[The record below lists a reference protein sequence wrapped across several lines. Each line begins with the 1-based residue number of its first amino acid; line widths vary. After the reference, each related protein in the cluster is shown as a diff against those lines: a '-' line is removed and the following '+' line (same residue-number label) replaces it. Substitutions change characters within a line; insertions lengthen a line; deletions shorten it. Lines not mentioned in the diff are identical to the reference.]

1 MQALKSIR
9 PSNLVILFASP
20 FLVYLFFVSSDY
32 LRSLRA
38 ILGIEDNALQ
48 QFVAY
53 FVLLAVLVLGLV
65 APVLRHLGKL
75 ETDPWR
81 LRGWVA
87 ALLCLA
93 VAVYAALSLDMS
105 AFVNSVV
112 SNSVDPFT
120 STLIVPAKTPRQ
132 LTPEALTY
140 SMDFLRSCIKIY
152 IVAAAALTALAYF
165 ASKRASGR
173 RLASAAFLLLA
184 VINGGGALY
193 LLLFAYVGFAAG
205 LAVTLRAGIFGY
217 VGAAI
222 LGLIWTGL
230 RMLKPK
236 RWTFVGLAALSV
248 VLLAGSA
255 YLFSQPTDTFVLVG
269 TLEKQMA
276 IVKGTPEG
284 LVDAVKSGSYEGGSG
299 QRIQT
304 RSAVDVNE
312 ALELMKAG
320 DKVSSTFIPES
331 QAPADL
337 PVIWR
342 VTFLPDKYK
351 LPGVALG
358 IVGIFVTILIFGG
371 LLHGRHPMAIAADF
385 FIDIARGIPMLV
397 IILYVGFPLASTLKD
412 STGGY
417 IDLPNLTRG
426 IVALSIGYSAYMA
439 EIFRAGIEAVP
450 RGQVEAARSL
460 GLKNWQV
467 ARLIVLPQALRV
479 IIPPLGNEFIAIL
492 KDTSLLTLIS
502 VRDVLQRMREFQ
514 SAYFLVFPPFNTVAI
529 VYVFLTLSAASALQW
544 IERRYSVKA
553 H

>member
-1 MQALKSIR
+1 MR
-9 PSNLVILFASP
+9 CSNSSP
-20 FLVYLFFVSSDY
+20 D
-32 LRSLRA
+32 
-38 ILGIEDNALQ
+38 
-48 QFVAY
+48 

-93 VAVYAALSLDMS
+93 VAVYAAFSLDMS

-140 SMDFLRSCIKIY
+140 SLGFLRFCIKIY
-152 IVAAAALTALAYF
+152 IFVAAALTALAYF
-165 ASKRASGR
+165 ASKRATGR
-173 RLASAAFLLLA
+173 PLASAAFLLLA

-255 YLFSQPTDTFVLVG
+255 ACSRNLPTPLCWWERSKSRWPSSRAHPKDWC
-269 TLEKQMA
+269 
-276 IVKGTPEG
+276 
-284 LVDAVKSGSYEGGSG
+284 DAVKSGSYEGGSG

-351 LPGVALG
+351 LPAW
-358 IVGIFVTILIFGG
+358 
-371 LLHGRHPMAIAADF
+371 R
-385 FIDIARGIPMLV
+385 
-397 IILYVGFPLASTLKD
+397 S
-412 STGGY
+412 
-417 IDLPNLTRG
+417 
-426 IVALSIGYSAYMA
+426 ALSAYSS
-439 EIFRAGIEAVP
+439 
-450 RGQVEAARSL
+450 RS
-460 GLKNWQV
+460 
-467 ARLIVLPQALRV
+467 
-479 IIPPLGNEFIAIL
+479 
-492 KDTSLLTLIS
+492 SS
-502 VRDVLQRMREFQ
+502 
-514 SAYFLVFPPFNTVAI
+514 
-529 VYVFLTLSAASALQW
+529 SAACSMTAIRSRSPPNSSSTSSAAYRCW
-544 IERRYSVKA
+544 
-553 H
+553 